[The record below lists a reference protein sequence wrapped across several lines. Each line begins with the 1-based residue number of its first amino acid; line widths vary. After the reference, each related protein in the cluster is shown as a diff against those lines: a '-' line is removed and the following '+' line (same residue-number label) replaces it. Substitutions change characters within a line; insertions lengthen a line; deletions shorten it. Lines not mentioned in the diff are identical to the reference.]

1 MNAPTAD
8 NKHENAT
15 LAMQAIKYRIA
26 GNVVNKATADLQD
39 NERSALRWLHSYGSE
54 NNFSLDELGSML
66 KRDDGK
72 PYSRDSVYQA
82 LTGRR
87 TDSSL
92 APFVTAIDRLR
103 NIIESRAI
111 RAPFIE
117 TSLTKRVWKICE
129 TALSFQRIAFIY
141 GDSQIGKTTAAE
153 EYQRTHNHGETIYV
167 RMPAGGTFGEFV
179 RRLAK
184 ALRISP
190 GLKDWQIKEKIFE
203 AIDSR
208 MLLIVDQC
216 HECFSGQYS
225 DRSLRCFTFIMEIFD
240 LCHCGIVLIGTG
252 KFEAGI
258 MDSRYRETLKQL
270 VRRGLPKPLRL
281 PDKPTVP
288 NLNEFSAAYGL
299 QPARDEHLAF
309 SVKGNDGKSRHHE
322 DNPFELQSE
331 TIRDHDLGVWLT
343 TLQAAQKI
351 SAKRKEAMTWNHVIV
366 ANDAFLSIG
375 GEGK

>member
-1 MNAPTAD
+1 MQNPPAD

-15 LAMQAIKYRIA
+15 AAMNSIKYRIP
-26 GNVVNKATADLQD
+26 GDVVNKATATLADD
-39 NERSALRWLHSYGSE
+39 ERSALRWLHSHASE
-54 NNFSLDELGSML
+54 RNYSMEEIASLL
-66 KRDDGK
+66 KQESGK

-87 TDSSL
+87 SESGASL
-92 APFVTAIDRLR
+92 TPIVKSIERLR
-103 NIIESRAI
+103 KIEESRAV

-117 TSLTKRVWKICE
+117 TMLTKRVWKICE
-129 TALSFQRIAFIY
+129 TALNFQRVAFIY
-141 GDSQIGKTTAAE
+141 GDSQIGKTTALM

-167 RMPAGGTFGEFV
+167 RMPAGGTFGEFIRV
-179 RRLAK
+179 IAK

-190 GLKDWQIKEKIFE
+190 ALKDWQMKDKIFA

-216 HECFSGQYS
+216 HECFLGQYS
-225 DRSLRCFTFIMEIFD
+225 DRSLRCLLFVMEIFD
-240 LCHCGIVLIGTG
+240 RCNCGVVLVGTG
-252 KFEAGI
+252 KFEAGM

-270 VRRGLPKPLRL
+270 VRRGLPQPLRL
-281 PDKPTVP
+281 PDKPTAA

-299 QPARDEHLAF
+299 LPAIGHALA
-309 SVKGNDGKSRHHE
+309 
-322 DNPFELQSE
+322 LQSD

-343 TLQAAQKI
+343 TIQAGQKI
-351 SAKRKEAMTWNHVIV
+351 ATKRKEPMAWQHVIA
-366 ANDAFLSIG
+366 ANAAFLNIG